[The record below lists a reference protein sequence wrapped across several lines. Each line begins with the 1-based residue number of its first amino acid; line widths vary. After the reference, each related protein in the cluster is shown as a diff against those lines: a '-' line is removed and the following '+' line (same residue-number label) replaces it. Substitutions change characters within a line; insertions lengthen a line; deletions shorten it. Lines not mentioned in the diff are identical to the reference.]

1 MRRGAFAMSFHA
13 SATNEKAD
21 PCEVGL
27 CRLPGCQSCCVVFCA
42 EFPAPRR
49 EVLLLYGSASFS
61 KAAAAL
67 YSGYVTIFG
76 RPSP

>member
-1 MRRGAFAMSFHA
+1 MPS
-13 SATNEKAD
+13 S
-21 PCEVGL
+21 
-27 CRLPGCQSCCVVFCA
+27 RLPVVLCGFCVV
-42 EFPAPRR
+42 FPAPRR

-67 YSGYVTIFG
+67 YSGYVTIFC